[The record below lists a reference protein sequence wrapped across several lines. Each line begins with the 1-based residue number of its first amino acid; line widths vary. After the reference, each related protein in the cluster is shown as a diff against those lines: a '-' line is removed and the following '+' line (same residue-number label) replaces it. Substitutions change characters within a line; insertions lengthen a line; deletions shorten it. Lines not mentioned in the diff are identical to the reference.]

1 MSVSDQTPEVP
12 RRSFLRQACCTAV
25 GATGMVSALSQLRL
39 LGAMASDSGGV
50 RSAASGDYKAL
61 VCIFLNGGNDGNNTV
76 VPYDASS
83 YAAYA
88 AVRGSLAV
96 RREAL
101 QPLALRSYADG
112 RSYGLNP
119 DLTGLKALYDGGK
132 LAFLANVGTLDRP
145 LTLAEYRAGG
155 PVPLQLYSHL
165 DQAIQWQSS
174 IVSDPIFRTGWGGRM
189 ADLINATNA
198 DPKISMSICVGG
210 SSYFQVGNSVAPY
223 SVSSNGAILLTGYN
237 SWQNGSRLYPSIKQL
252 FGGRADNVLGSVFA
266 NTTKDAVQDSEF
278 LADVLSRGRPL
289 TTVFPS
295 SYTAS
300 RLKMVARL
308 ISLSAELGHRRQV
321 FFISVGGFDTHAQQ
335 LEGHGKLLN
344 EVGAAMAAFYKSTE
358 ELGLQNQVTTFTASD
373 FSRTYNPNGSGTD
386 HAWGNL
392 QWIMG
397 GAVKGGDIYGRM
409 PSLRIGGT
417 DDTGRGAWIPTTSV
431 DEYNATLAK
440 WFGVSDSNLPV
451 VLPNI
456 GRFEKR
462 DLGFMV

>member
-1 MSVSDQTPEVP
+1 
-12 RRSFLRQACCTAV
+12 
-25 GATGMVSALSQLRL
+25 MVSALSQLRL
-39 LGAMASDSGGV
+39 LGAMAADSGAV
-50 RSAASGDYKAL
+50 RSASATDYKAL
-61 VCIFLNGGNDGNNTV
+61 VCVFLGGGNDGNNTV

-88 AVRGSLAV
+88 SVRGDLAV

-101 QPLALRSYADG
+101 EPLTTKAYSDG

-119 DLTGLKALYDGGK
+119 DLTGLKALYDSGK
-132 LAFLANVGTLDRP
+132 LAFLANVGTLVRP

-165 DQAIQWQSS
+165 DQSIQWQSS

-189 ADLINATNA
+189 ADLINATNV

-210 SSYFQVGNSVAPY
+210 SSYFQVGNAVAPY
-223 SVSSNGAILLTGYN
+223 AVGSGGAILLQGY
-237 SWQNGSRLYPSIKQL
+237 SSFQDGGRQYPAIKQL
-252 FGGRADNVLGSVFA
+252 FSGRMDNVLGSVFA
-266 NTTKDAVQDSEF
+266 DTTKNAVQDSEF
-278 LADVLSRGRPL
+278 LAAALTRAKSI
-289 TTVFPS
+289 TTVFPT

-300 RLKMVARL
+300 RLKMIARL
-308 ISLSAELGHRRQV
+308 ISLAPEMGHRRQI
-321 FFISVGGFDTHAQQ
+321 FFINVGGFDTHAIQA
-335 LEGHGKLLN
+335 ESHGKLLN

-456 GRFEKR
+456 GRFAKR

>member
-1 MSVSDQTPEVP
+1 MAAD
-12 RRSFLRQACCTAV
+12 
-25 GATGMVSALSQLRL
+25 GSA
-39 LGAMASDSGGV
+39 V
-50 RSAASGDYKAL
+50 RSASATDYKAL
-61 VCIFLNGGNDGNNTV
+61 VCVFLGGGNDGNNTV

-88 AVRGSLAV
+88 AVRGDLSI

-101 QPLALRSYADG
+101 QPLSTKAYSDG

-119 DLTGLKALYDGGK
+119 DLTGLKVLYDGGK
-132 LAFLANVGTLDRP
+132 LAFLANVGTLVRP

-189 ADLINATNA
+189 ADLINATNV

-223 SVSSNGAILLTGYN
+223 SVSSNGAILLQGFN
-237 SWQNGSRLYPSIKQL
+237 RWEVASRSYSSIKQL
-252 FGGRADNVLGSVFA
+252 FAARTDNVLGSVFA
-266 NTTKDAVQDSEF
+266 NTTRDAVQDSEF
-278 LADVLSRGRPL
+278 LADALTRGRQI
-289 TTVFPS
+289 TTVFPT

-300 RLKMVARL
+300 RLKMIARL
-308 ISLSAELGHRRQV
+308 ISLANEMGHRRQI
-321 FFISVGGFDTHAQQ
+321 FFINVGGFDTHAIQG
-335 LEGHGKLLN
+335 ESHGKLLN

-392 QWIMG
+392 QWILG

-409 PSLRIGGT
+409 PSLRIGGS

-462 DLGFMV
+462 DLGFMA